1 MTPAARI
8 KSLQSAIQHIERAM
22 PNVGIAGPFYELK
35 QATDELYALLED
47 AREIEDEA
55 LPKQEALPL

>member
-22 PNVGIAGPFYELK
+22 QNVHIAGPFYELK

-47 AREIEDEA
+47 ARDEEFA
-55 LPKQEALPL
+55 LLPQQETLPL